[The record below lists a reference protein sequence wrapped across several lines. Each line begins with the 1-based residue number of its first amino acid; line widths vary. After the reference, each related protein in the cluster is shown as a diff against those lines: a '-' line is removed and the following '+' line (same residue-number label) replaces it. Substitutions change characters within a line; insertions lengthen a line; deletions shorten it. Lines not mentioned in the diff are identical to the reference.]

1 MAVLSIQSHVVA
13 GYVGNSAAVF
23 CLQRAGVECWGLDT
37 LQFSN
42 HTGYPGFTGEVFSTA
57 HLSDIVAGLEKYA
70 GLGQCEA
77 VLSGYLGSAGQ
88 GNAVLQAVENVR
100 RVNPRAVYCCDPV
113 MGDEC
118 GLYVAPE
125 IPEFMRSRALA
136 AADIIVPNHFEL
148 ELLSGR
154 RVFSCEEAVDAARSL
169 MQEGRTSLAVVT
181 SLTPEENRICVLA
194 VSRSDAFRVVTPKIE
209 FGESVDGAGDI
220 TASLFLAEWLKTKDA
235 ARALAKSVSSV
246 YGIIRMT
253 TEMKKTQVQLI
264 AAQNEISSP
273 SVMFNPERI

>member
-57 HLSDIVAGLEKYA
+57 HLSDIIGGLKRYV
-70 GLGQCEA
+70 GLAQCDA
-77 VLSGYLGSAGQ
+77 VLSGYLGSAQQ
-88 GNAVLQAVENVR
+88 GRAVLEAADEVR
-100 RVNPRAVYCCDPV
+100 RANPEALYCCDPV
-113 MGDEC
+113 MGDE
-118 GLYVAPE
+118 GGVYVAAE
-125 IPEFMRSRALA
+125 IPEFMRSCALP
-136 AADIIVPNHFEL
+136 AADIILPNHFEL

-154 RVFSCEEAVDAARSL
+154 KVFSCEEAVDAARSL
-169 MQEGRTSLAVVT
+169 MQAGRTSLAVVT
-181 SLTPEENRICVLA
+181 SLMPEENRISVLA
-194 VSRSDAFRVVTPKIE
+194 VSRSEAFRVVTPKIA

-235 ARALAKSVSSV
+235 ARALAKAVSSV
-246 YGIIRMT
+246 YGIIRVT
-253 TEMKKTQVQLI
+253 TEMKKTQIQLV
-264 AAQNEISSP
+264 AAQDEISSP
-273 SVMFNPERI
+273 SVMFKPERL